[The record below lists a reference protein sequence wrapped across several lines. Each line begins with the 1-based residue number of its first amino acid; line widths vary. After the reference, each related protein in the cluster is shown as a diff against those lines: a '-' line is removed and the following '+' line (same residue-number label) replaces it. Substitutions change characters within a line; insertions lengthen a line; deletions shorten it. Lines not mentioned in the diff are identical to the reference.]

1 MVDGCVE
8 SQHKPLP
15 VLSYSLAH
23 PSSLLNTVKLAIAL
37 LHVHSANH
45 LSFQPVSLIWVINY
59 SRIAKFAEKQG
70 HLFQSVLST
79 FLCWKLIGCF
89 ICQWFRTELYFWV
102 VFSFNLKTC
111 FEIISIHI
119 EIMRCEYNLTHKGT
133 NTFSVDLFHTWEWIK
148 RWPILVSCI
157 NLLNAVKYIIYL
169 VLYSTVSHL
178 CC

>member
-1 MVDGCVE
+1 ME

-45 LSFQPVSLIWVINY
+45 LSFQPVSVIWVINY

-79 FLCWKLIGCF
+79 FSYWKLMGCF
-89 ICQWFRTELYFWV
+89 ICQWFRTELYSQTIFFNYEKLFWNN
-102 VFSFNLKTC
+102 FSLYQDDKLWTNFKTQRHQHN
-111 FEIISIHI
+111 IS
-119 EIMRCEYNLTHKGT
+119 RRFTTHKR
-133 NTFSVDLFHTWEWIK
+133 NQFLLIHFRLMYKCKCSQM
-148 RWPILVSCI
+148 SC
-157 NLLNAVKYIIYL
+157 VYR
-169 VLYSTVSHL
+169 SML
-178 CC
+178 CR

>member
-1 MVDGCVE
+1 MDGCVE

-59 SRIAKFAEKQG
+59 SSNAKFAEKQG

-79 FLCWKLIGCF
+79 FLHGKLMGCF
-89 ICQWFRTELYFWV
+89 ICQWFRKWLYSRA
-102 VFSFNLKTC
+102 VFSFYIKTFWNNLNSYYEPWTQFKRESHQYIFSWPFSQMTMIKVLTYFSFMHAS
-111 FEIISIHI
+111 FECSQRYFGSI
-119 EIMRCEYNLTHKGT
+119 G
-133 NTFSVDLFHTWEWIK
+133 
-148 RWPILVSCI
+148 
-157 NLLNAVKYIIYL
+157 
-169 VLYSTVSHL
+169 
-178 CC
+178 

>member
-1 MVDGCVE
+1 ME

-45 LSFQPVSLIWVINY
+45 LSFQPVSVIWVINY

-79 FLCWKLIGCF
+79 FSYWKLMGCF
-89 ICQWFRTELYFWV
+89 ICQWFRTELYSQTIF
-102 VFSFNLKTC
+102 FKLIMKNCS
-111 FEIISIHI
+111 EITSVYIKMINY
-119 EIMRCEYNLTHKGT
+119 EQTLRLKGT
-133 NTFSVDLFHTWEWIK
+133 NT
-148 RWPILVSCI
+148 ILVDALPLTKGINFCWSILRYKCKCIQMSC
-157 NLLNAVKYIIYL
+157 VYR
-169 VLYSTVSHL
+169 SML
-178 CC
+178 CR